1 MARQSGSAR
10 FVYGV
15 CTNRDK
21 DGNGTP
27 CSMCTSKEEIKL
39 SVRDEFVCPECGEP
53 LQKVEKRGPNTKVI
67 AGCVLAAVLLG
78 GAGAAY
84 FLTSGSSRV
93 KGISLDKQTR
103 ELAVGMSDTLRATVN
118 PTDAKAT
125 LRWASSD
132 ASVIKVEN
140 GVVTAVAPG
149 SAKVGVQIEEK
160 KELKAFCDYTVK
172 GIPSEPTAGGGSG
185 SDNAMSALST
195 GHVEEDNDGVG
206 SISTP
211 MGKYKGDLKD
221 GKAEGNGTFQFFK
234 ACRISGRDGQQR
246 MAEAGDYITGQFASN
261 EIVQVKWFAKDGTQK
276 GVIMIGKTGV

>member
-1 MARQSGSAR
+1 
-10 FVYGV
+10 
-15 CTNRDK
+15 
-21 DGNGTP
+21 
-27 CSMCTSKEEIKL
+27 MCTSKEEIKL

-53 LQKVEKRGPNTKVI
+53 LQKVEKKGINPKVI
-67 AGCVLAAVLLG
+67 AGCALAAVLLG
-78 GAGAAY
+78 GGGAAY
-84 FLTSGSSRV
+84 FLTGDSSEA

-172 GIPSEPTAGGGSG
+172 GTSSPGTVASGG

-195 GHVEEDNDGVG
+195 GHVEEENEGVG

-211 MGKYKGDLKD
+211 FGKYKGDLKD

-246 MAEAGDYITGQFASN
+246 MAEAGDYITGQFAGN
-261 EIVQVKWFAKDGTQK
+261 EIVNVKWFAKDGTQK

>member
-1 MARQSGSAR
+1 MARQSGNAR

-53 LQKVEKRGPNTKVI
+53 LQKVEKKGPNPKVI
-67 AGCVLAAVLLG
+67 AGCALAAVLLG
-78 GAGAAY
+78 GGGAAY
-84 FLTSGSSRV
+84 FLTSDSSGA
-93 KGISLDKQTR
+93 KDISLDKQTR

-172 GIPSEPTAGGGSG
+172 EATTTSGG
-185 SDNAMSALST
+185 SDNAMSALSA
-195 GHVEEDNDGVG
+195 GHVEEENEGVG

-211 MGKYKGDLKD
+211 FGKYKGDLKD

-246 MAEAGDYITGQFASN
+246 MAEAGDYITGQFAGN